1 MDLLVVTI
9 VLTGG
14 PNGLCRVQQLA
25 ETEVLEKFTVAF
37 YGQHMHFE
45 RTGRF
50 EMVDGRELPVF
61 QWIYNTAIAE

>member
-1 MDLLVVTI
+1 M
-9 VLTGG
+9 
-14 PNGLCRVQQLA
+14 A

-37 YGQHMHFE
+37 YGQHVHFE